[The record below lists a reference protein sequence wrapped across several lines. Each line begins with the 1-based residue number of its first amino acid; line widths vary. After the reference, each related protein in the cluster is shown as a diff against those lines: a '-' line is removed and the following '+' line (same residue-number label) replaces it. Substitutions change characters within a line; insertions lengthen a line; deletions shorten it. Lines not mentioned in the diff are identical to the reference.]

1 MQNILKPLFSISNE
15 MHEDFYLCSL
25 KFHCGNILKAKPPL
39 TYVRGG
45 LCTRSRVRIS
55 GMGSRPAIA
64 EPNTRQNAKK
74 KKDRKSRLFDGF
86 IPRRAVVSGTRFL
99 DDSCCLI
106 IKHAAHFFLT
116 SSMASLP
123 DKCSI
128 SNRRT
133 SMCDSPFSNSFCNP
147 ASSPGLYR
155 APNKDAAYI
164 LSLSDPMI

>member
-1 MQNILKPLFSISNE
+1 MTQFPLRNR
-15 MHEDFYLCSL
+15 
-25 KFHCGNILKAKPPL
+25 K
-39 TYVRGG
+39 
-45 LCTRSRVRIS
+45 TRNR
-55 GMGSRPAIA
+55 RP
-64 EPNTRQNAKK
+64 EP
-74 KKDRKSRLFDGF
+74 
-86 IPRRAVVSGTRFL
+86 PRRTFRTFEPEPGPNIRNGKQARNRRTEHPTERKKEKRREIPPIRWLHPPPCSSYGTRFL